1 MLSKKLEYQPEFS
14 FVTASIGGENYHY
27 CASRLIST
35 VRSKITSNIH
45 CLTDDNLNTEI
56 EPKYLKILDRYKID
70 LRETFIWKPWLILT
84 QLNKLKNNGIL
95 LYIDAG
101 SEISI
106 NNHSLDELNRL
117 FREAS
122 QKGSIF
128 FCNNYD
134 SNVVADKD
142 AVSILS
148 NYFGKEI
155 QSHEAIS
162 GGFLILRN
170 DAKTFSIIRKW
181 CYLSLVQS
189 GLIFKGKSG
198 RLGHRH
204 DQYVLG
210 YIIFDEKIKLHK
222 LPAWFESSLYF
233 YPSTLNYPIHN
244 NRNNTNFSYL
254 KSFLWIKKLYFFRFL
269 GRFQLDK
276 LLLKILYYL
285 KKNTKKFF
293 YHNLICPEFLTYKSD
308 EFEKDS
314 DYVKTPGR
322 LPVLFKDRR
331 TIKGIK
337 IQNSMIFSD
346 GTIIY
351 NKKFL
356 YSHKKLYG
364 EKQHEIK
371 KKFFKSLKKN
381 TFQKNSVVLC
391 LNQDSH
397 NLYHFIYDCF
407 MHSMSYFDKKRTILL
422 GEGLIELK
430 TKLFTHLGYDFKFIE
445 KKQSCYANE
454 LYLYD
459 LPDYSGQ
466 PSKKSVLSL
475 KNYFCNHFDL
485 EDLKFS
491 KNYIIHRTLKDG
503 RSILFSEE
511 QKKVLL
517 DEFKFEIVDLSK
529 KNLIEQM
536 KIFSNANKIIAPGGA
551 GLSWLFLCNLSA
563 NIIEIRSLVNEN
575 ASLEKIAG
583 DLNLNY
589 SYFYETIGKKNRFN
603 VANVSNP
610 NIFIDDF
617 LFSKIVSNIK

>member
-1 MLSKKLEYQPEFS
+1 MFSKNLEYLPEFS
-14 FVTASIGGENYHY
+14 FVTASVGGENYHY
-27 CASRLIST
+27 CAGRLIST
-35 VRSKITSNIH
+35 VRSNITSNIH
-45 CLTDDNLNTEI
+45 CLTDDNLDTEI
-56 EPKYLKILDRYKID
+56 EPKYLKILNRYKID
-70 LRETFIWKPWLILT
+70 LTESFIWKPWLILT

-95 LYIDAG
+95 MYLDAG
-101 SEISI
+101 SELSI
-106 NNHSLDELNRL
+106 NNYSLNELNRL
-117 FREAS
+117 FTEAS

-128 FCNNYD
+128 FCNNND
-134 SNVVADKD
+134 ANAIADKD
-142 AVSILS
+142 AINIL
-148 NYFGKEI
+148 NKYFAKEI
-155 QSHEAIS
+155 QSHDAIN

-170 DAKTFSIIRKW
+170 DAKTLSIIRKW
-181 CYLSLVQS
+181 CYLSLIQS

-198 RLGHRH
+198 RFGHRH

-210 YIIFDEKIKLHK
+210 YILFDKKIELQKYTS
-222 LPAWFESSLYF
+222 WFEPSLYF
-233 YPSTLNYPIHN
+233 YSSTLNYPVHC
-244 NRNNTNFSYL
+244 NRNNTNISYL
-254 KSFLWIKKLYFFRFL
+254 KSFLWIKKLLFFRIF
-269 GRFQLDK
+269 GRFKLDK
-276 LLLKILYYL
+276 LLFKFLYFL
-285 KKNTKKFF
+285 KKNIKKFF

-322 LPVLFKDRR
+322 LTVLFKDRR

-337 IQNSMIFSD
+337 IKNSMIFSD

-364 EKQHEIK
+364 GKQHEIK
-371 KKFFKSLKKN
+371 KKNLNLIKKN
-381 TFQKNSVVLC
+381 TFKKESVVLC

-407 MHSMSYFDKKRTILL
+407 MHSMSYFDRKRTILL

-430 TKLFTHLGYDFKFIE
+430 TNLFTHLGYDFKFIK

-475 KNYFCNHFDL
+475 KNYFSNHFDL
-485 EDLKFS
+485 EDTKFK

-503 RSILFSEE
+503 RSISFSEE
-511 QKKVLL
+511 QKKFLL
-517 DEFKFEIVDLSK
+517 EKLKFEFVDLSK

-551 GLSWLFLCNLSA
+551 GLSWLFLCNLST
-563 NIIEIRSLVNEN
+563 IIVEIRSLVNEN
-575 ASLEKIAG
+575 ASFEKIAG

-589 SYFYETIGKKNRFN
+589 NYFYETIGLKNRFN
-603 VANVSNP
+603 FANVSNP